1 MNKAFENYFS
11 EDAIIN
17 YLSRQRAKLAKKR
30 SKDHIMAAI
39 SKKIKYHIKIKN
51 QCEKDMLFKI
61 MPPRRLWVRSSKK
74 RRFQNGCLLSSIDRN
89 RNAIFTTIKKHKKS
103 TVKYR
108 YLNELETFLNDIYNA
123 INSKTFAFQS
133 PSIRPEP
140 KENGSSICRPIS
152 SFSLKDNLINC
163 LTNKYLVNY
172 FDDLF
177 YENSF
182 AFRAPQLINEEQVPK
197 SHHDAFSMI
206 IDYLKNNT
214 GKRIF
219 IAECDMQKFYDTV
232 NHKVVIKQFRKLCF
246 RKTFKEKCNAKAK
259 RIFHRYLQCYNF
271 YENVY
276 SLDQEHFDKYRIQN
290 GEYKWIDED
299 ELRKCYKKE
308 KKLKQIGV
316 PQGGALSGLIANIVL
331 DYADKKIMHLKD
343 KNLLYVRYCDDMIM
357 MHTNKEKC
365 EDALEVYKKSLLDLK
380 LFLHPIKTSAYGN
393 AFWKEKSK
401 GPYEWSN
408 KCVPWVGFVGYEI
421 NRNGN
426 IRIRK
431 KSLKKEVNKQYDL
444 IEDIISA
451 ISNDNLKVH
460 KETIIESAY
469 NRLNG
474 MAVGRV
480 ELWNYLDY
488 KNDMCWVKGFQ
499 LINKNKFSSLQLKSL
514 DRTKN
519 KYLLKLFKFLNSL
532 DDSHIKRKSNTAN
545 RNREFI
551 FYGKPFS
558 YFYQALKKEI
568 NRESLTPPLPK
579 DPVNP

>member
-1 MNKAFENYFS
+1 MNKSFENYFS

-39 SKKIKYHIKIKN
+39 SKKKKYHNKIRN
-51 QCEKDMLFKI
+51 QGEKDILCKV
-61 MPPRRLWVRSSKK
+61 MPSRRLWVRLSEKK
-74 RRFQNGCLLSSIDRN
+74 RYYNGYTLNSIDQN
-89 RNAIFTTIKKHKKS
+89 RNAIYSTIKKHKQS
-103 TVKYR
+103 PIKYK
-108 YLNELETFLNDIYNA
+108 YLDELEVFINDILKS
-123 INSKTFAFQS
+123 IKSKTFVFHS
-133 PSIRPEP
+133 PNIRPEP
-140 KENGSSICRPIS
+140 KKKGSSVCRPIS

-182 AFRAPQLINEEQVPK
+182 AFRAARFINGEQVVPN
-197 SHHDAFSMI
+197 HHDAFLMI
-206 IDYLKNNT
+206 INYLKNNT
-214 GKRIF
+214 GEKIF
-219 IAECDMQKFYDTV
+219 VAECDMQKFYDTV

-246 RKTFKEKCNAKAK
+246 KKYFIKKCDKNAK
-259 RIFHRYLQCYNF
+259 RIFYRYLQCYNF
-271 YENVY
+271 YNNVY
-276 SLDQEHFDKYRIQN
+276 SLNQEHFDKYRIQN
-290 GEYKWIDED
+290 GQYKWIDKN
-299 ELRKCYKKE
+299 ELKKYYKKD
-308 KKLKQIGV
+308 KYLNQVGI

-331 DYADKKIMHLKD
+331 DHADKKIMKLMD
-343 KNLLYVRYCDDMIM
+343 ENLLYVRYCDDMIM

-365 EDALEVYKKSLLDLK
+365 EAALRLYEKSLCDLK
-380 LFLHPIKTSAYGN
+380 LFPHPVNNIEYGKT
-393 AFWKEKSK
+393 FWDGKSR
-401 GPYEWSN
+401 GPYEWSDN
-408 KCVPWVGFVGYEI
+408 SVPWIGFVGYEI
-421 NRNGN
+421 NRKGDVRVRRN
-426 IRIRK
+426 
-431 KSLKKEVNKQYDL
+431 SLKKEMNKQYEL

-480 ELWNYLDY
+480 ELWNYPDY

-499 LINKNKFSSLQLKSL
+499 LINKNKYSSLQLKSL

-519 KYLLKLFKFLNSL
+519 KYLLKLFRFLEKI
-532 DDSHIKRKSNTAN
+532 DDSHVKRKSNTNN

-558 YFYQALKKEI
+558 YFYQALKKKE
-568 NRESLTPPLPK
+568 
-579 DPVNP
+579 